1 MTSKDPKRI
10 SLIVG
15 LLSICTL
22 PALAQEDDLL
32 EALGGDAMI
41 SLAVGYEQP
50 LSEAP
55 AVATVV
61 TAEDIAAIGAYDIA
75 DILTKVTGF
84 HVSKKRV
91 YDDLYIIRSVASE
104 LNPHVLVMVNGVPI
118 GDAVQGGRPLGWSMP
133 VQNISRIEIIRGPG
147 SALYG
152 ADAFA
157 GTINIVTKNARE
169 LEGFRAGAIGGSFDT
184 YGGWAQIGIV
194 RDQYELALSF
204 EGQTSDGDGRFVSF
218 DAQTA
223 SDFLLGTNASLAPGP
238 ISTGRTDINLRADL
252 SVGDHLTVR
261 AAYQGLR
268 DIGVG
273 LGGSFALDP
282 EGQLDVN
289 VFTGDVNL
297 ITPVSKAIE
306 MVTNVSV
313 FHEDFGSTFQTFP
326 PGAFGSFP
334 EGVHTAFDF
343 KLTEIRGNSRAQ
355 FSGIE
360 GHTIVAGVGVTHQR
374 SHDIDDRRNFFQS
387 PSGVLVLAPGFLSA
401 QELGVLPNA
410 LPRARTNIYGYIQ
423 DEWRIAPDWTITA
436 GARIDYYS
444 SFGETINPRA
454 SVVWTASPG
463 LTVKALYGRAFRPP
477 TFLESTE
484 GAGQIAIGNP
494 DLKPEMTDTFEFV
507 IQKNWGQSLKTS
519 INGYFYQTDDLIT
532 IAPDLLTSIPT
543 FMNSDGTNGYGV
555 ELDADLQLAANA
567 YTKFGY
573 AFQKSKFRTSDDA
586 TGFAPT
592 HQAYAEARWRVNA
605 NLAMTFGVKYVG
617 ERQRAPGDLRETVN
631 RYFWGTAALRYS
643 PDQDGPLF
651 ATLTVDNIFNADAR
665 EPSTDQFLA
674 PEDIPLSGRQ
684 ILGRVGV
691 RF

>member
-1 MTSKDPKRI
+1 MTSKNPKWI
-10 SLIVG
+10 SLTIG
-15 LLSICTL
+15 LLNLCAL

-169 LEGFRAGAIGGSFDT
+169 IEGLRAGAIGGSFDT
-184 YGGWAQIGIV
+184 YGGWAQIGIA

-204 EGQTSDGDGRFVSF
+204 ERQTSDGDGRFVSI
-218 DAQTA
+218 DAQTV

-297 ITPVSKAIE
+297 KTSVSNSIE

-343 KLTEIRGNSRAQ
+343 KLTEIRGNSRAR

-360 GHTIVAGVGVTHQR
+360 GHTIVAGIGVTNQR
-374 SHDIDDRRNFFQS
+374 SHNIDDRRNFFQT
-387 PSGVLVLAPGFLSA
+387 PSGLLVLAPGFLTA
-401 QELGVLPNA
+401 EELGVLPNA
-410 LPRARTNIYGYIQ
+410 LPRSRTNIYGFIQ
-423 DEWRIAPDWTITA
+423 DEWKIAPDWTVTA

-454 SVVWTASPG
+454 SVVWAASPG
-463 LTVKALYGRAFRPP
+463 LTLKALYGRAFRPP
-477 TFLESTE
+477 TFLENTE

-494 DLKPEMTDTFEFV
+494 NLKPEMTDTFEFV
-507 IQKNWGQSLKTS
+507 IQKNWGQRLKTS
-519 INGYFYQTDDLIT
+519 VNGYFYQTDDLIT
-532 IAPDLLTSIPT
+532 IAPDALTSIPT
-543 FMNSDGTNGYGV
+543 FMNSDGTNGYGL
-555 ELDADLQLAANA
+555 EFDIDLAVAYNA
-567 YTKFGY
+567 RAKFGY
-573 AFQKSKFRTSDDA
+573 SFQEARFRTSKEA
-586 TGFAPT
+586 TGFAPR
-592 HQAYAEARWRVNA
+592 HQAYVEGRWRFSPK
-605 NLAMTFGVKYVG
+605 LAMTFGVKYVG
-617 ERQRAPGDLRETVN
+617 ERLRAPGDLRENVDS
-631 RYFWGTAALRYS
+631 YFWGTAAVRYS
-643 PDQDGPLF
+643 PDQGGPFF
-651 ATLTVDNIFNADAR
+651 ATLSIENIFDVDAR

-674 PEDIPLSGRQ
+674 PEDIPLPGRQ